1 MSPTEQA
8 RGDSGKEPKLQN
20 GDSDRT
26 DRMEKNR
33 QNGEKKITSGE
44 TRLSRG
50 ASSPLARILLF
61 IYCLLIVLITFLN
74 VLYFY
79 FYIVAIS
86 NNNSI
91 M

>member
-1 MSPTEQA
+1 MTAA
-8 RGDSGKEPKLQN
+8 RNQN
-20 GDSDRT
+20 SLC
-26 DRMEKNR
+26 DRMEK
-33 QNGEKKITSGE
+33 KKTLGE

-61 IYCLLIVLITFLN
+61 IYCLLIVLIKILN
-74 VLYFY
+74 VFYFY

-91 M
+91 MQLGILL